1 LPETF
6 AALIHNW
13 RLSEN
18 LLSISAKTQVTSKD
32 VLAQAD
38 VLAFCISTTR
48 LIDTATAV
56 TTAVGGQEIFI
67 ALTRTQTDTLA
78 IAAASHARTP

>member
-6 AALIHNW
+6 TVLIHNW

-18 LLSISAKTQVTSKD
+18 LLSISAKTQVTSKGI
-32 VLAQAD
+32 LAQAD
-38 VLAFCISTTR
+38 VFASLISTTG
-48 LIDTATAV
+48 LINTATAV